1 MSGSAVAP
9 LASLTAPHA
18 VSAPGV
24 PEPDGAAGS
33 LKWQR
38 ARLVLDQH
46 QRGVE
51 VGPVGRVLPVRA
63 ELADLLPYRG
73 LRRGSTVVVRGSTT
87 VLLALLAEATADG
100 SWAAVVGM
108 PDLGLLAAAELGVAL
123 SRLALVPD
131 PGAELGGVVSALLD
145 GLDLVVATGVP
156 APLARRLSA
165 RARHRESVLLTADP
179 WPGADLELDC
189 RESRW
194 TGLGNGHGH
203 LESRT
208 LTITTTGRGS
218 ATRPTQATLT
228 LPAPSPP
235 VLLPAHHP
243 RLPETRDTT
252 HPTVPAAPPAT
263 QPSPAGRA
271 ASDIHPIAPA
281 AQTSAPAPADE
292 TADAARL
299 AGRRPGLA
307 SVPEPANEPSARP
320 RPAPSP
326 AAATNPPSPIGSP
339 RPANSPRPAFSPA
352 AAANSLSPASS
363 PCSGSSS
370 ARSRPALSP
379 AAAASPPSPASSP
392 SLASSSRPAGPPPG
406 PTSGPGLASIGAV
419 QRHAAP
425 APAGAGEARPRPPL
439 SPAGSIEAGPE
450 AEAARPHLA
459 APPHWSR
466 GRARKPRPPARPAE
480 DVVEVG

>member
-1 MSGSAVAP
+1 VVAP

-18 VSAPGV
+18 VSAPGD
-24 PEPDGAAGS
+24 PEPDGAGS

-131 PGAELGGVVSALLD
+131 PGAERGAVVAALLD

-189 RESRW
+189 SESRW
-194 TGLGNGHGH
+194 TGLGTGHGH

-228 LPAPSPP
+228 LPAAPQP
-235 VLLPAHHP
+235 VLLPPHHP
-243 RLPETRDTT
+243 RLPETRGTT
-252 HPTVPAAPPAT
+252 HHPTVPV
-263 QPSPAGRA
+263 PSGMDAGRA
-271 ASDIHPIAPA
+271 AAADTHPIAPA

-292 TADAARL
+292 TAAAARP

-307 SVPEPANEPSARP
+307 SVPAPANEPSARP

-326 AAATNPPSPIGSP
+326 VAAAGSP
-339 RPANSPRPAFSPA
+339 SPANSPSPT
-352 AAANSLSPASS
+352 NGPGPAS
-363 PCSGSSS
+363 
-370 ARSRPALSP
+370 
-379 AAAASPPSPASSP
+379 
-392 SLASSSRPAGPPPG
+392 
-406 PTSGPGLASIGAV
+406 
-419 QRHAAP
+419 
-425 APAGAGEARPRPPL
+425 AGAAQRRA
-439 SPAGSIEAGPE
+439 AGSV
-450 AEAARPHLA
+450 EAARPHLA
-459 APPHWSR
+459 TPPHWSR
-466 GRARKPRPPARPAE
+466 SRARKPRPVEP